1 MADRTAVVSLPAA
14 RGTIYDDKMNPL
26 AESIVAIDVTADPRL
41 VTDKEAT
48 ADYLA
53 PILNIPKEQIVASL
67 TTDKHFAY
75 VAKQVTPEVWDAV
88 SSLDLRGFSGN
99 APPSATTPLGNWRPT

>member
-1 MADRTAVVSLPAA
+1 M
-14 RGTIYDDKMNPL
+14 
-26 AESIVAIDVTADPRL
+26 AIDVTADPRL

-75 VAKQVTPEVWDAV
+75 VAKQVTPRFGTRSHRWICG
-88 SSLDLRGFSGN
+88 GFSGN